1 MSASSHSSPTNAQA
15 RSGFTATSTSGA
27 AATSKG
33 FQVTHTNFPQGTPPF
48 RAASPP
54 LAPAAYAGPK
64 AGAAALPPSPL
75 QSPALP
81 PQQQSAT
88 KRQNN
93 NNNVAVVRP
102 TSATRS
108 GPHRSS
114 SSSSAHSGVGSTPPL
129 GPRTAA
135 VPLIT
140 PRYQKKSRTNRHMN
154 VTDSF
159 PDQQTPSSAL
169 RQETTEQMT
178 IQNGPMQYGQEVH
191 FHTYDVFRHG
201 KHQIHTRSVGYSS
214 DGDLVMT
221 REDYSEPSDV
231 DNNFTRKRTEISEPT
246 VLDPRARRPL
256 TDQEMEGNRKIHINR
271 PRYKKYPGIRIPKN
285 RKVRNRLLNDYFAHE
300 LAREILM
307 KAQAFRKNRPEEPET
322 TAGPSFTDLPKAVLR
337 AFDLEGEEQLLE
349 FERLHVH
356 PDVVAPQVRNARP
369 PPHPDSP
376 EGRFQAL
383 NTRLRGELQ
392 HALNSEF
399 LTQQIEDL
407 EVHFANFI
415 KDGRTTTES
424 LVFYFKDGYGRLIC
438 HGVAAY
444 YLLVSESHTV
454 MDGSGIKLT
463 YVSLPKTRK
472 HGVRAVNAP
481 QVPLLMVLRRNRRNL
496 PGKHSLSAQ
505 TTPQMAP
512 AADPTLPPLLGME
525 AGGDAALTSST
536 SAAAAQKSV
545 KSTNGSHSN
554 HNDSTLD
561 ADEVMSPLTLDAPSM
576 PRTSAG
582 EADKSSGKMAS
593 APPPCDLLL
602 DNPTVYCTVDGKLPA
617 MCGPMP
623 MYAPTLHM
631 LLSAE
636 QQETASEQLDAL
648 SAMTTPA
655 MAPATP
661 PLTATQR
668 KKLRKAANE
677 PSPEASQDD
686 ANTNQ

>member
-1 MSASSHSSPTNAQA
+1 MSTSSQSSPTNAQPQSSFKA
-15 RSGFTATSTSGA
+15 TPTSTA
-27 AATSKG
+27 AATKS
-33 FQVTHTNFPQGTPPF
+33 FQVTHTSLPQGTPPF

-54 LAPAAYAGPK
+54 FAPAAYVGPK
-64 AGAAALPPSPL
+64 PIGALQPPSPIQSPSLPL
-75 QSPALP
+75 QS
-81 PQQQSAT
+81 
-88 KRQNN
+88 
-93 NNNVAVVRP
+93 VAAVRP
-102 TSATRS
+102 TATPRAAA
-108 GPHRSS
+108 RSS
-114 SSSSAHSGVGSTPPL
+114 SSSSAHSSVRGSGSGAGAGATPPL

-159 PDQQTPSSAL
+159 PEQQTPSGAL
-169 RQETTEQMT
+169 RQATTEQMT
-178 IQNGPMQYGQEVH
+178 IQNGPMQYSQEMH
-191 FHTYDVFRHG
+191 FHTYDVYRHG

-231 DNNFTRKRTEISEPT
+231 DNGFVRKRTEISEPT
-246 VLDPRARRPL
+246 VLNPHARRPL

-300 LAREILM
+300 MAREILV
-307 KAQAFRKNRPEEPET
+307 KAQEFRKNKPEELET
-322 TAGPSFTDLPKAVLR
+322 TTTPGPSFTDLPKAVLR

-356 PDVVAPQVRNARP
+356 PDVVAPQTRNVRP

-415 KDGRTTTES
+415 KDGATTPES
-424 LVFYFKDGYGRLIC
+424 LVFHFKDGYGRLIC

-454 MDGSGIKLT
+454 MDGSGVKLT

-472 HGVRAVNAP
+472 HGVRAVNSP
-481 QVPLLMVLRRNRRNL
+481 QVPLLMVLQRNRRNL
-496 PGKHSLSAQ
+496 PAKHSLSAK
-505 TTPQMAP
+505 TTPHMAP
-512 AADPTLPPLLGME
+512 AADPAGSPPLGVAE
-525 AGGDAALTSST
+525 AGAEGPLST
-536 SAAAAQKSV
+536 AKV
-545 KSTNGSHSN
+545 DLD
-554 HNDSTLD
+554 ND
-561 ADEVMSPLTLDAPSM
+561 VMTPLTLDTSSM
-576 PRTSAG
+576 PRP
-582 EADKSSGKMAS
+582 SSGDGPDAAS
-593 APPPCDLLL
+593 TPPVPPKSTLLL
-602 DNPTVYCTVDGKLPA
+602 DNPTVFCTEDGKLFTSGLLPL
-617 MCGPMP
+617 
-623 MYAPTLHM
+623 YVPTLHM
-631 LLSAE
+631 VLSAE

-648 SAMTTPA
+648 SVMSTPP
-655 MAPATP
+655 MAP
-661 PLTATQR
+661 R
-668 KKLRKAANE
+668 RHR
-677 PSPEASQDD
+677 
-686 ANTNQ
+686 